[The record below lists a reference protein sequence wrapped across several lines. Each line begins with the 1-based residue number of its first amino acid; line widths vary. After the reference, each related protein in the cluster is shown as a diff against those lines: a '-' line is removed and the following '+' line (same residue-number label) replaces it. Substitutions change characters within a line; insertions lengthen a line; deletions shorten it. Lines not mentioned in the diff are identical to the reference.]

1 MPTSPR
7 PFRTLARGLVA
18 LLAVT
23 AAGCGGGSTGSGSE
37 IVYVTDA
44 PIGQN
49 QFLQL
54 GRIGTEQAARALG
67 ASARTYESADEQS
80 RRSNL
85 EAAVQRRPLAVVLIT
100 YEFDDLAVE
109 FAEKYPDQQFV
120 LVDSCPGRIPANL
133 RCGTFKEYEPSYLLG
148 VEAGLL
154 SRSGHVGTVAARDS
168 AFFHRWSDAF
178 ALGARSVNP
187 GASDSQV
194 FVGGD
199 NAVGDPA
206 RAKELALTAVQSG
219 VDQIYGVTGGGN
231 GGVFE
236 AAAQSRV
243 LAYGVDVNQCPQA
256 PGVVVDNAV
265 KRVDKVVADLL
276 SQVHDGKPGG
286 TSTAFGLAEDGSTIT
301 SLTAD
306 AAASGCVVLGHP
318 EVLERVR
325 QTRDDILAGRVTV
338 PHADK

>member
-1 MPTSPR
+1 MHRIR
-7 PFRTLARGLVA
+7 PIARTAAIAVAA
-18 LLAVT
+18 LLLSGI
-23 AAGCGGGSTGSGSE
+23 AGCGSGDTGSGDE
-37 IVYVTDA
+37 IIYITDA

-49 QFLQL
+49 KFLQL
-54 GRIGTEQAARALG
+54 GKIGTEQAARTLG
-67 ASARTYESADEQS
+67 ATARTYESTDEQS

-85 EAAVQRRPLAVVLIT
+85 QAAVQRHPSAIVLIT
-100 YEFDDLAVE
+100 YEFNDLVTE
-109 FAEKYPDQQFV
+109 FAERNPDQQFV
-120 LVDSCPGRIPANL
+120 LVDSCPAKIPANL

-154 SRSGHVGTVAARDS
+154 DRSGHVGTVAARDS

-187 GASDSQV
+187 QVSDTQL

-206 RAKELALTAVQSG
+206 RSKELALTAVQSG

-236 AAAQSRV
+236 AAAQSHT

-256 PGVVVDNAV
+256 PGVVVDNAI
-265 KRVDKVVADLL
+265 KRVDKVVLDLL
-276 SQVHDGKPGG
+276 TQIHQGKPGG
-286 TSTAFGLAEDGSTIT
+286 TSTAFGLAEDGATVT
-301 SLTAD
+301 SLTSEATGSD
-306 AAASGCVVLGHP
+306 CVILRHPDVLD
-318 EVLERVR
+318 RVR
-325 QTRDDILAGRVTV
+325 AARADIIAGRIVI